1 MSHFLDTK
9 LFLHLGPRSLSSMES
24 VKCKWVSWKVERG
37 EERLWVLIY
46 SVESTGQQGE
56 KKVIQTK
63 TPKRPTNV
71 SHFVSITRAG
81 ERGQS
86 DIDLRI
92 GPPNATSC
100 LSLKA
105 LLITFGE
112 EWNPAGW
119 LAIMEELT
127 VPARGMQTLVLPD
140 LSMQLGHPKEQ
151 GGAEP
156 GEAGNPCWEACC
168 KRPGGEAP
176 RRSCSFHLQESHRL
190 RTTVCG
196 VTVILLLSSSTFG
209 S

>member
-105 LLITFGE
+105 LLVTFGE
-112 EWNPAGW
+112 EWHPAGW

-127 VPARGMQTLVLPD
+127 VPAQVMQTLFLPD
-140 LSMQLGHPKEQ
+140 LSMQLGHPKKQ

-168 KRPGGEAP
+168 KWRVVRPLAP
-176 RRSCSFHLQESHRL
+176 APSATYKNHRL
-190 RTTVCG
+190 WTTVCG